1 MKNNGFFRK
10 WAAITAV
17 FALLLYSQPG
27 VALQGG
33 SSVLSLTAEEIQ
45 FIQEHPTINL
55 GIDPEFIPYEFFDSD
70 GIYKGIAAD
79 YLSLIAEKTGLVFE
93 IARGL
98 TWSQA
103 YENAVERKLD
113 ALPCIS
119 KTAQRGKYFL
129 FSDSYISFVRVIF
142 VNKDN
147 TTVNSFEDLNGK
159 SVAVQRNSSHHSFL
173 LDYPQIEPALF
184 TNVEDALHA
193 VGDGT
198 QQAFIGNLATSN
210 YLAKANGITN
220 LRYIPI
226 SNQETQYLYFAVRND
241 WPQLVSIINKALA
254 SIDEES
260 KMAINDRWISVEKS
274 ADYAWILRL
283 ILICSAVI
291 ALISVVSFFWIQ
303 KLRKEI
309 HTRKKIQAD
318 LEKAK
323 READEANQFKTSFL
337 TRMSHEIRTPLNGIT
352 GMAYLLRKTE
362 LTLTQ
367 KMYVDRI
374 TQSSSNMLG
383 IINDIL
389 DFSKIEAGK
398 VEIETASFSLD
409 QVVQD
414 VINIISFKIEEQK
427 IALRLEKDPS
437 VPNWFLGDAKRLEQ
451 ILINLMNNAAKFT
464 KEGEV
469 SLKIRLMT
477 KENDRYQ
484 INFAV
489 KDTGIG
495 MSEEQISKLFSPFI
509 QGDISI
515 NRRFGGT
522 GLGLSIVKNLVD
534 LMGGDIQVFSTPGEG
549 STFIVQL
556 TFPADTQKEAEYQNR
571 VKGDQLKD
579 IRTLVLDKNSAS
591 IGMIRNYLESFRMT
605 CELTAAPLSAL
616 SMLQSANGQH
626 AKPFDLLIVDYETP
640 TENGFQFIKE
650 IFSNPRIA
658 HKPKVIMM
666 LPMMRED
673 LFDLLDEHHVDIGI
687 GKPIVPSLLLNGILD
702 IFQVKAVA
710 ASKTPEMT
718 AEERTAFDKP
728 YCVLV
733 VEDNMTNQMIA
744 KALLEQSG
752 LTVMMAENGKV
763 AVDLYMQ
770 NQKGIDLILM
780 DLHMPVMNGYE
791 AASEI
796 RKISQT
802 IPIVAMTADV
812 VSDVKEKCDQH
823 GIHHYLTKPFD
834 PAHFIKTV
842 HAVLQSA
849 SPAEPEAFRI
859 LNADVGIQNMGIGK
873 DLYLAIL
880 NEYKTENSNTASR
893 LQQAV
898 KDGRFDDASSI
909 VHKFKSSTGSIGAKP
924 LYELSVLFQKALKEE
939 NLPAIEQMT
948 DEFMQMLGTLFDEIQ
963 RLQNTSA

>member
-1 MKNNGFFRK
+1 MKNSGFFRK
-10 WAAITAV
+10 WTAIAAV
-17 FALLLYSQPG
+17 FGILFYSQPG
-27 VALQGG
+27 FALQGA
-33 SSVLSLTAEEIQ
+33 SSALSLTEDEIL

-55 GIDPEFIPYEFFDSD
+55 GIDPGFIPYEFFDSD
-70 GIYKGIAAD
+70 GVYKGIAAD

-103 YENAVERKLD
+103 YEDAVERKLD
-113 ALPCIS
+113 ALPCVS
-119 KTAQRGKYFL
+119 KTAQREKYFL
-129 FSDSYISFVRVIF
+129 FSDAYISFVRVIF

-147 TTVNSFEDLNGK
+147 TSVNSFEDLFSK
-159 SVAVQRNSSHHSFL
+159 SVAVQRNSSHHSYL
-173 LDYPQIEPALF
+173 LDYPQIEPVLF
-184 TNVEDALHA
+184 TNVEDALRA
-193 VGDGT
+193 VADGT

-226 SNQETQYLYFAVRND
+226 SNQETQYLYFAVRSD
-241 WPQLVSIINKALA
+241 WPQLVSVINKALA

-260 KMAINDRWISVEKS
+260 KMEINDRWISVEKS

-283 ILICSAVI
+283 ILISAAVI
-291 ALISVVSFFWIQ
+291 ALISAVSFFWIQ
-303 KLRKEI
+303 KLRTEI
-309 HTRKKIQAD
+309 HIRKKIQAD

-374 TQSSSNMLG
+374 TQSSGNMLG

-414 VINIISFKIEEQK
+414 VISIISFKIEEQK

-451 ILINLMNNAAKFT
+451 ILINLLNNAAKFT
-464 KEGEV
+464 NEGEV
-469 SLKIRLMT
+469 SLEIRLVT
-477 KENDRYQ
+477 KENDRYR
-484 INFAV
+484 INFSV

-495 MSEEQISKLFSPFI
+495 MSEEQIGKLFSPFI

-534 LMGGDIQVFSTPGEG
+534 LMGGQIQVSSTPGEG

-556 TFPADTQKEAEYQNR
+556 TFPADIQKEAEYQNR

-579 IRTLVLDKNSAS
+579 LRTLVLDKNSAS

-605 CELTAAPLSAL
+605 CELTTAPLSAL

-640 TENGFQFIKE
+640 SENGFQFVE
-650 IFSNPRIA
+650 AIFSNPRIA
-658 HKPKVIMM
+658 HKPKVLML

-687 GKPIVPSLLLNGILD
+687 GKPIVPSVLLNGILD

-710 ASKTPEMT
+710 ALKTPDVDREDNT
-718 AEERTAFDKP
+718 TFEKQ

-733 VEDNMTNQMIA
+733 AEDNMTNQMIA
-744 KALLEQSG
+744 RALLEQSG
-752 LTVMMAENGKV
+752 LTVMMAENGKT
-763 AVDLYMQ
+763 AVDMYLQ
-770 NQKGIDLILM
+770 NQSAVDLILM

-802 IPIVAMTADV
+802 VPIVAMTADV

-849 SPAEPEAFRI
+849 SPAEPEPFHV
-859 LNADVGIQNMGIGK
+859 LNPDLGIQNMGIK
-873 DLYLAIL
+873 QDLYLAIL
-880 NEYKTENSNTASR
+880 NEYKTENSNTASM

-898 KDGRFDDASSI
+898 KEGRYNEASSI

-924 LYELSVLFQKALKEE
+924 LYELAVRFQKALKEE
-939 NLPAIEQMT
+939 NLPEIERMT
-948 DEFMQMLGTLFDEIQ
+948 DEFVQMLGTLFDEIQ
-963 RLQNTSA
+963 RLLNTSA